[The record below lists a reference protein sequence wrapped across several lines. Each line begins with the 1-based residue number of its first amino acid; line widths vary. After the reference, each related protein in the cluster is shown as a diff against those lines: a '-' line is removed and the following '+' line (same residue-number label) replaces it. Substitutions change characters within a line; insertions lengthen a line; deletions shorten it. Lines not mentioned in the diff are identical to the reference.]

1 MTVQIIL
8 HFAGL
13 SIIVVGDFLQLPP
26 VRAKPLYAEY
36 NGSWQNLVSLWNVF
50 EIAELT
56 EVMRQRGDGNFID
69 LLNHVRIAELN
80 DSDVSLLR
88 LKFIKPNDKCPQD
101 AIHIFAENAPAH
113 MHNITVLNSIENQ
126 LYKIDGKDHILK
138 NISSTKIESILK
150 RNQSET
156 GGLASTLQIKLNARV
171 VLTMNVDQQGRL
183 ING

>member
-1 MTVQIIL
+1 
-8 HFAGL
+8 
-13 SIIVVGDFLQLPP
+13 
-26 VRAKPLYAEY
+26 
-36 NGSWQNLVSLWNVF
+36 
-50 EIAELT
+50 
-56 EVMRQRGDGNFID
+56 MRQRGDGNFID

-80 DSDVSLLR
+80 DSGVSLLR
-88 LKFIKPNDKCPQD
+88 LKFIKLNDKCPQD

-138 NISSTKIESILK
+138 NISSTKIESLLK

>member
-1 MTVQIIL
+1 
-8 HFAGL
+8 
-13 SIIVVGDFLQLPP
+13 
-26 VRAKPLYAEY
+26 
-36 NGSWQNLVSLWNVF
+36 
-50 EIAELT
+50 
-56 EVMRQRGDGNFID
+56 
-69 LLNHVRIAELN
+69 
-80 DSDVSLLR
+80 
-88 LKFIKPNDKCPQD
+88 
-101 AIHIFAENAPAH
+101 